1 MKMGKYVQK
10 IYYCDPNRSD
20 QKGSLEKNHEY
31 IRYVLPKG
39 TSFESMTNEKT
50 LLLLNHINSEK
61 RDSLNEHSP
70 YEVSR
75 ILLDN
80 RLHEALGLI
89 EIPADE
95 VTLIP
100 ELIK

>member
-1 MKMGKYVQK
+1 M
-10 IYYCDPNRSD
+10 
-20 QKGSLEKNHEY
+20 
-31 IRYVLPKG
+31 
-39 TSFESMTNEKT
+39 
-50 LLLLNHINSEK
+50 NHINSEK

-75 ILLDN
+75 LLLDN
-80 RLHEALGLI
+80 RLHEAIGLI

>member
-1 MKMGKYVQK
+1 MK
-10 IYYCDPNRSD
+10 I
-20 QKGSLEKNHEY
+20 
-31 IRYVLPKG
+31 
-39 TSFESMTNEKT
+39 
-50 LLLLNHINSEK
+50 LLILNHINSEK
-61 RDSLNEHSP
+61 RDSLNGHSP

-80 RLHEALGLI
+80 KLHDALGLV

-100 ELIK
+100 ALIK

>member
-1 MKMGKYVQK
+1 
-10 IYYCDPNRSD
+10 
-20 QKGSLEKNHEY
+20 
-31 IRYVLPKG
+31 
-39 TSFESMTNEKT
+39 MTDEKT

-70 YEVSR
+70 YEVSS
-75 ILLDN
+75 LFLDN
-80 RLHEALGLI
+80 KLHKVLGLV

>member
-1 MKMGKYVQK
+1 MRKHSYIVAV
-10 IYYCDPNRSD
+10 NRNFSCVFANIWVEFLICN
-20 QKGSLEKNHEY
+20 K
-31 IRYVLPKG
+31 
-39 TSFESMTNEKT
+39 
-50 LLLLNHINSEK
+50 LNHINSEK
-61 RDSLNEHSP
+61 RDSLNGHSP

-80 RLHEALGLI
+80 RLHTALGLV

-100 ELIK
+100 ALIK